1 MSLTTPKSQISP
13 ENKPLTS
20 PLSKFPTTP
29 MPTIKP
35 EMGKSAQFSATPPTR
50 RRERKKQ
57 NVGSQQVI
65 ENKATY
71 QNRPSHRDPKN
82 PKKSVIAAR
91 RQPAHG
97 SQLFPLAA
105 NSRPNR
111 TPRSPHFSSVNP
123 PLPCDHIGLLRP
135 ILFPQAVTRIRFGL
149 ADAVVILGTL
159 FLLYI
164 AARTGSESL
173 VKFQPPDII
182 PAVSLDPH
190 NLPNYAARSTLRM
203 FIALFASTIFTLIYG
218 YIAAHSRR
226 AEKVLVPLLDILQ
239 SVPVLGFLSITV
251 TGFIALFPGSLLG
264 IEAASIFAIFTGQA
278 WNMTFSF
285 YQSLRT
291 IPRELDEMA
300 TLYNLSRWEKFTRLE
315 IPVSLI
321 GLVWNGMMSFGGG
334 WFFLAAS
341 EAISVLNHNYV
352 LPGIG
357 SYVAAAV
364 TARDFSA
371 LGWAIVTM
379 IVLIVLI
386 DIFFWRLLV
395 AWADRFKLEISA
407 GNVPRYWLLEI
418 FRSAHVPAFFGAL
431 FSPVTVAL
439 DRILSRLSPPAK
451 PTPTITGEN
460 SKDPVFTV
468 ILIVL
473 VIGLVAAAV
482 RFILNEVGV
491 AEFGT
496 AALLGLATM
505 ARVFFLLIF
514 STLVWTPIGVAIGF
528 NPRLARLA
536 QPVVQVLASFPANF
550 VFPFAIA
557 GFVAMHIS
565 INWGCILLMALGSQW
580 YVLFNVIAGAQSIP
594 NDLREMADS
603 LGLKGWRKWR
613 TLIGPGIFGAWVT
626 GAITASGGAWN
637 ASIVSEFVTWGS
649 TNLTAVGLGAYIQHA
664 TSVGDWP
671 RIVLGVGM
679 MSLFVVG
686 ANRFLWR
693 RLYAVAEAKY
703 RLA

>member
-1 MSLTTPKSQISP
+1 MPSVYQNDSAAIS
-13 ENKPLTS
+13 
-20 PLSKFPTTP
+20 FPFRFNA
-29 MPTIKP
+29 MKR
-35 EMGKSAQFSATPPTR
+35 GGFSA
-50 RRERKKQ
+50 
-57 NVGSQQVI
+57 I
-65 ENKATY
+65 
-71 QNRPSHRDPKN
+71 
-82 PKKSVIAAR
+82 
-91 RQPAHG
+91 
-97 SQLFPLAA
+97 L
-105 NSRPNR
+105 
-111 TPRSPHFSSVNP
+111 
-123 PLPCDHIGLLRP
+123 CDHVQLRLIP
-135 ILFPQAVTRIRFGL
+135 YPQALHRIRFGV

-159 FLLYI
+159 ALLYV

-173 VKFQPPDII
+173 VKFRPPDII

-203 FIALFASTIFTLIYG
+203 FVALFASTIFTLVYG

-226 AEKVLVPLLDILQ
+226 AEKVLVPLLDVLQ

-291 IPRELDEMA
+291 LPLELEEMS
-300 TLYNLSRWEKFTRLE
+300 TLYGLSRWERFTRLE
-315 IPVSLI
+315 VPAALI

-341 EAISVLNHNYV
+341 EAISVLNINYT
-352 LPGIG
+352 LPGLG

-364 TARDFSA
+364 VAKDFQA
-371 LGWAIVTM
+371 LGWAILTMVT
-379 IVLIVLI
+379 LIVLI

-395 AWADRFKLEISA
+395 AWADRFKLELSA
-407 GNVPRYWLLEI
+407 GNVHRYWLLELFRASRVPRFLGAI
-418 FRSAHVPAFFGAL
+418 FDPI
-431 FSPVTVAL
+431 TKTL
-439 DRILSRLSPPAK
+439 DAVLARLSPMPRPK
-451 PTPTITGEN
+451 PEQDSTKKG
-460 SKDPVFTV
+460 DHLYDV
-468 ILIVL
+468 ILICAVMA
-473 VIGLVAAAV
+473 LVAAAL
-482 RFILNEVGV
+482 RFILKEVGI

-505 ARVFFLLIF
+505 ARVLLLLVF

-528 NPRLARLA
+528 HPRLAQLA

-550 VFPFAIA
+550 IFPFAISA
-557 GFVAMHIS
+557 FVALGIH

-603 LGLKGWRKWR
+603 IGLRGWKKWR
-613 TLIGPGIFGAWVT
+613 ALIAPGIFGAWVT

-649 TNLTAVGLGAYIQHA
+649 TTLTAYGLGAYIQHA
-664 TSVGDWP
+664 TSKGDWP

-693 RLYAVAEAKY
+693 RLYAIAEAKY